1 MTMLSRPLVA
11 ALLTATTLAGCA
23 DSSASRTASPEGPS
37 STSTSPPPASPSR
50 LGEATGTLESATK
63 APASEKPLSG
73 RVIGIDPGHNG
84 RNRYATS
91 EIRKQIWN
99 GRSYQD
105 CNTTGTA
112 TNDGYPESRFTFKVA
127 TYLAELV
134 HDAGGSAVLTRPSDD
149 GVGPCVDV
157 RARTLNEAAA
167 DVAIDIH
174 ADGGPSTG
182 RGFTILRPVPSG
194 VNDGV
199 VTASL
204 NYADFLKSAM
214 LKTGMPVSDYY
225 GANGFKDRDDLAGLN
240 LTTVP
245 QLLLETGNMRNQEE
259 ADLLTSD
266 RFQRDVAQAILEAMV
281 AFLADTPSTSG
292 HP

>member
-1 MTMLSRPLVA
+1 VVA
-11 ALLTATTLAGCA
+11 ATRMARIVACSYVRAELTSLANAYMSQMEDQLSGELRSFDQNVQRARRLEHAIRVGEFAADPFSKDGHNAGYRRMCSLLARPTATLERVTGQLEDGF
-23 DSSASRTASPEGPS
+23 R
-37 STSTSPPPASPSR
+37 R
-50 LGEATGTLESATK
+50 L
-63 APASEKPLSG
+63 
-73 RVIGIDPGHNG
+73 
-84 RNRYATS
+84 
-91 EIRKQIWN
+91 
-99 GRSYQD
+99 
-105 CNTTGTA
+105 
-112 TNDGYPESRFTFKVA
+112 
-127 TYLAELV
+127 
-134 HDAGGSAVLTRPSDD
+134 LTRPSDD

-204 NYADFLKSAM
+204 KYADFLKSAM
-214 LKTGMPVSDYY
+214 LKTGMPVSDCY

-245 QLLLETGNMRNQEE
+245 QLLLETGNMRNQED

>member
-1 MTMLSRPLVA
+1 MTSLRLSLA
-11 ALLTATTLAGCA
+11 AVLLTALASAGCD
-23 DSSASRTASPEGPS
+23 DSPTTRPSTSEGSALASAPS
-37 STSTSPPPASPSR
+37 PSTSPSRHATVTRTPAVTT
-50 LGEATGTLESATK
+50 EV
-63 APASEKPLSG
+63 PALDKPLAG

-84 RNRYATS
+84 RNSQAIS

-105 CNTTGTA
+105 CNTTGTS

-134 HDAGGSAVLTRPSDD
+134 HDSGGRTVLTRVSDD

-157 RARTLNEAAA
+157 RAKILNEAAV

-174 ADGGPSTG
+174 ADGGPSAG

-199 VTASL
+199 VPASL
-204 NYADFLKSAM
+204 KYAELLKSAI

-225 GANGFKDRDDLAGLN
+225 GSHGFKDRDDLAGLN

-245 QLLLETGNMRNQEE
+245 QLLLETGNMRNHED

-281 AFLADTPSTSG
+281 AFLAETP
-292 HP
+292 